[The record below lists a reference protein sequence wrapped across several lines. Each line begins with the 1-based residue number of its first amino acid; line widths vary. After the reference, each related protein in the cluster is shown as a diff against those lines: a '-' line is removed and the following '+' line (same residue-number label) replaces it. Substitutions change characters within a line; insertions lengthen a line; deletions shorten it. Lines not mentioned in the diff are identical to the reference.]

1 MSKNLSRTI
10 NSHFSWGVPTF
21 IRGIFSPFMLT
32 AIILI
37 VFLWGLTKTWLNV
50 NFLMLQHE
58 IAREHKT
65 QQMLFEL
72 NRKFKLEMANLKAP
86 KNLRKIGVLKYGLQ
100 FPEQDQIMV
109 LRDGKEQ

>member
-1 MSKNLSRTI
+1 MSKNFIRII
-10 NSHFSWGVPTF
+10 NSHFSWDVPPF
-21 IRGIFSPFMLT
+21 IRGMFSPFMLS
-32 AIILI
+32 AVILI
-37 VFLWGLTKTWLNV
+37 IFLWALTKTWLNV
-50 NFLMLQHE
+50 DFLRLQHE

-86 KNLRKIGVLKYGLQ
+86 KNLGKIGVLKYELQ

-109 LRDGKEQ
+109 FRDVKE